1 MKVYLCTGTNK
12 NKNLYVP
19 LIYSGSLF
27 ILNLIFVCNVCV
39 HSTCAHVHDV
49 LLLCTCHVHVVPPQ
63 YLCVYNRT
71 PVPFAPG
78 PVRST

>member
-1 MKVYLCTGTNK
+1 MKGYLCTGTNK

-27 ILNLIFVCNVCV
+27 NLYLIFVCNVYIV
-39 HSTCAHVHDV
+39 HVMYMMYYYV
-49 LLLCTCHVHVVPPQ
+49 HVHVVPPQ

>member
-27 ILNLIFVCNVCV
+27 NLYLIFVCNVYI
-39 HSTCAHVHDV
+39 
-49 LLLCTCHVHVVPPQ
+49 VHVM
-63 YLCVYNRT
+63 YMMYYYVYMYM
-71 PVPFAPG
+71 
-78 PVRST
+78 